1 MTNAHLD
8 ECDPWQEELLR
19 WPYDRYA
26 ELREAAPVVYNTKYG
41 FWSMYRFA
49 EVQSAMSDWETFCSG
64 RGVGITDTA
73 KEKAWRPPSLLLNA
87 DPPAHT
93 EVRSVVGRIFSP
105 QAVRRLRQRFEDE
118 AALLVASLRDRT
130 EVDAAVELADAFPVR
145 VFPDAVGVRPEG
157 REHLVQYGRM
167 AFNSEGPKN
176 AIYHEAFRNAE
187 AVHAWINESCRRE
200 NLTGDG
206 FGADIWNAHDAG
218 LLTAEQALLL
228 VRSVLTAGLDTT
240 IATIGNALL
249 ALARNPEQ
257 WRLLREDPSLA
268 RNAFEETLRY
278 DAPVQLFFRTTTRAV
293 QVEGID
299 IPADAKVLVSIAS
312 ANRDPG
318 RWGPDAD
325 TFHIRRDAAGHVGFG
340 TGIHRCLGQMVARLE
355 GEVLLAALARAYESI
370 EPTGEPQLRLNNVV
384 RSYRSIPLRLT
395 LAQ

>member
-26 ELREAAPVVYNTKYG
+26 KLRDTGPVAYNAKYG

-49 EVQSAMSDWETFCSG
+49 EVQSAMSDWETFCSS

-93 EVRSVVGRIFSP
+93 EVRSIVGRIFSP
-105 QAVRRLRQRFEDE
+105 QAIRRLRQRFEDE
-118 AALLVASLRDRT
+118 ATELIASLGDRT
-130 EVDAAVELADAFPVR
+130 EVDAAVELAEAFPLR
-145 VFPDAVGVRPEG
+145 VFPDSVGVRPEG
-157 REHLVQYGRM
+157 REHLLQYGRM

-176 AIYHEAFRNAE
+176 AIYQEAFRDAE
-187 AVHAWINESCRRE
+187 TVHAWINESCRRE
-200 NLTGDG
+200 NLAGEG
-206 FGADIWNAHDAG
+206 FGADIWQAHDAG
-218 LLTAEQALLL
+218 LISAEQALLL

-249 ALARNPEQ
+249 ALAQNPEQ
-257 WRLLREDPSLA
+257 WRLLRDDPSLA

-293 QVEGID
+293 QVEGVE

-312 ANRDPG
+312 ANRDPR

-325 TFHIRRDAAGHVGFG
+325 TFRIRRDAAGHVGFG
-340 TGIHRCLGQMVARLE
+340 VGIHRCLGQMIARLE

-370 EPTGEPQLRLNNVV
+370 ELAGEPHFRLNNVV
-384 RSYRSIPLRLT
+384 RSYRNIPLRMT
-395 LAQ
+395 PAH